1 MASYDAYY
9 AGQRRRQDEHV
20 YHADDRHSRSRS
32 PPPRGLDSP
41 SPTLM
46 LRNLSNSTVERDVG
60 TFPLL
65 FSKVHR
71 ALENERARYT
81 EVRLVRDKKNGRL
94 NAFVDFCSINDARQF
109 MKDCRVGLVND
120 AQSFQGE
127 IEIRKSVI
135 RMTYSNPKERRDDD
149 RVGSF
154 RTPFTVKCDEPSPT
168 IMLRGIPPSMDSRD
182 IRDALDDNRINYVDV
197 RVIRDKNTGVTKGFG
212 FVDFAT
218 IHDAKRWMEF
228 QKGILRVRRHELRLT
243 YSAPR
248 QAEELPYGSGP
259 PVPPLMGRP
268 GPLSEVSTGDWI
280 CSRCS
285 SHNFRRR
292 EQCYKCQLPR
302 SQVQSLTNSVD
313 GVDLVGTT
321 PCNTLV
327 LRCLD
332 ALTTEEDICKVFE
345 DTADVKVRQC
355 HVMRDEVTHTSRCF
369 AFAEL
374 PTVADA
380 YKVMDIVSKEYK
392 LFEIGGKAV
401 TVSYAKN
408 TFNTIMATLKTEG
421 SYNAQLNSSRNLAL
435 DLAHAAMAAQN
446 SNITPDAIAMNAVA
460 ASALLS
466 QGPTSGPAVAH
477 AAIQQ
482 KQTEQHLISAIAK
495 SMRAAQDHSQ
505 SNSYGTSV
513 ARIVAAGQTLPPPS
527 LPFHAA
533 TAAMT
538 VFPYPD
544 TTKYIY
550 DESTRFYYDP
560 VTGLLYEPN
569 SKYFYDRVSQRY
581 YYWDQTRSTYFPVPQ
596 PGSTETASKP
606 ETEGTNS
613 DQNAATKNN
622 TEGNSEGGERVRL
635 SKGKSAQQIAK
646 EMEKWAKRMNAQKK
660 NPIAVAPRNETS
672 SAETSRTADTGY
684 ALFEAAVSA
693 PPTSETRPG
702 SERNSSLV
710 AQYGGAEDSDDSG
723 PNDLLINRQKELSD
737 ADLEAE
743 GKVADEE
750 AKLLDWA
757 KLACLLCSRG
767 FKDAATLQKHRAFSA
782 LHIENLNKLRAK
794 HGLQPL
800 PTQKTESPAGAAG
813 ANSGNLSISS
823 LIQIGA
829 DAANDHAK
837 SVAARQGA
845 PQYRDRARERRE
857 KYGMP
862 SPPRRKYDRS
872 PTHTVPLPTAEPV
885 PMLGVA
891 PAFAPPQPTGPS
903 VGSRLMEKMGW
914 QAGQGLGRE
923 NQGRTQIIEAEFRE
937 AGVGL
942 GIKPLK
948 RGPPSDNYKDNE
960 YLNSCLRGVLTN
972 GGLRTFLCFLTRHLL
987 GCVFSN
993 SPFYSHQL
1001 DELISLP
1008 PNMATL
1014 SPALSA
1020 EFIVQRATHVHINSF
1035 GIEKL
1040 AKESS
1045 DQQYQV
1051 LFNQKVHTG
1060 YWALCAAVNRAV
1072 EEGFDLLDP
1081 NTYQHV
1087 TEAQLKR
1094 IFRSVGNV
1102 EIPLFAERLRLLRES
1117 GKTLVR
1123 DFGGSFKNVVQMCER
1138 SAFKLLDVLCEHFPS
1153 FKDTAIYEGQ
1163 QVSFLKRAQLLVG
1176 ELWLCFNGQGV
1187 GAFDDIDKITAF
1199 ADYRVPQ
1206 VLFYYGAVSYSDKL
1220 LDVIRTGELIP
1231 NGSQLEV
1238 EIRGA
1243 TIHAVQLIVQ
1253 KVKDLLAEA
1262 GHLKTPCNAILAD
1275 NYLWTFRREHVA
1287 EIDAVIPMH
1296 KTRCLFY

>member
-9 AGQRRRQDEHV
+9 AGQRRRPDEHV

-120 AQSFQGE
+120 VRSFQGE

-149 RVGSF
+149 RVGCF
-154 RTPFTVKCDEPSPT
+154 RALFTVKSDEPSPT

-248 QAEELPYGSGP
+248 QADELPYGSGP

-613 DQNAATKNN
+613 DQNAATK
-622 TEGNSEGGERVRL
+622 S
-635 SKGKSAQQIAK
+635 KSAQQIAK

-672 SAETSRTADTGY
+672 SVSFLGQSSFRACTSITFHRTADTGY

-702 SERNSSLV
+702 ADRNSSLV

-800 PTQKTESPAGAAG
+800 PTQKTESTAGAAV

-872 PTHTVPLPTAEPV
+872 PAHTAPLPPAEPM

-948 RGPPSDNYKDNE
+948 RGPPSDNYKDN
-960 YLNSCLRGVLTN
+960 V
-972 GGLRTFLCFLTRHLL
+972 
-987 GCVFSN
+987 
-993 SPFYSHQL
+993 
-1001 DELISLP
+1001 
-1008 PNMATL
+1008 
-1014 SPALSA
+1014 
-1020 EFIVQRATHVHINSF
+1020 
-1035 GIEKL
+1035 
-1040 AKESS
+1040 
-1045 DQQYQV
+1045 
-1051 LFNQKVHTG
+1051 
-1060 YWALCAAVNRAV
+1060 
-1072 EEGFDLLDP
+1072 
-1081 NTYQHV
+1081 
-1087 TEAQLKR
+1087 
-1094 IFRSVGNV
+1094 
-1102 EIPLFAERLRLLRES
+1102 
-1117 GKTLVR
+1117 
-1123 DFGGSFKNVVQMCER
+1123 
-1138 SAFKLLDVLCEHFPS
+1138 
-1153 FKDTAIYEGQ
+1153 
-1163 QVSFLKRAQLLVG
+1163 KRAMFARFR
-1176 ELWLCFNGQGV
+1176 EL
-1187 GAFDDIDKITAF
+1187 D
-1199 ADYRVPQ
+1199 
-1206 VLFYYGAVSYSDKL
+1206 
-1220 LDVIRTGELIP
+1220 
-1231 NGSQLEV
+1231 
-1238 EIRGA
+1238 
-1243 TIHAVQLIVQ
+1243 
-1253 KVKDLLAEA
+1253 
-1262 GHLKTPCNAILAD
+1262 
-1275 NYLWTFRREHVA
+1275 
-1287 EIDAVIPMH
+1287 
-1296 KTRCLFY
+1296 